1 MFLLRQS
8 ACDTIVVTRRYF
20 LFCRL
25 YASYTTIRKLMRLSI
40 WSNKWSLPLATCFVN
55 TQHNTRPTT
64 IFLISKKVSVFLAT
78 LYLSEWILIA
88 ALSIFTGPAK
98 EQNITTYS
106 TSMKSSTFVHNVCV
120 PRHGQL
126 VMNSWLWMC
135 VLTRLLDYYSKKYFK
150 ANVKKPSTI
159 WRFNVASS
167 F

>member
-1 MFLLRQS
+1 MFLLSQS

-40 WSNKWSLPLATCFVN
+40 WSNEWSLLLATCFVN

-126 VMNSWLWMC
+126 VKEQLVMNVC
-135 VLTRLLDYYSKKYFK
+135 VDTTTRLLFQE
-150 ANVKKPSTI
+150 I
-159 WRFNVASS
+159 F
-167 F
+167 